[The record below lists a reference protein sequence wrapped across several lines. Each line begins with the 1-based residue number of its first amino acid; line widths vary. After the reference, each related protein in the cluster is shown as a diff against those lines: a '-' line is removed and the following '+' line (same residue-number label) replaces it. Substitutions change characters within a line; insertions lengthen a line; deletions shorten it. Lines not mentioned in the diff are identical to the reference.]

1 MTMTSDG
8 HARRSRQGSENR
20 RRQGR
25 VSARVDP
32 DERRRVEEA
41 TDRAGMAVAEF
52 IRHVVLAAAAGS

>member
-1 MTMTSDG
+1 LTMTSDG

-41 TDRAGMAVAEF
+41 ADRAAWPWPSSSGM
-52 IRHVVLAAAAGS
+52 

>member
-41 TDRAGMAVAEF
+41 ADRAGMAVAEF